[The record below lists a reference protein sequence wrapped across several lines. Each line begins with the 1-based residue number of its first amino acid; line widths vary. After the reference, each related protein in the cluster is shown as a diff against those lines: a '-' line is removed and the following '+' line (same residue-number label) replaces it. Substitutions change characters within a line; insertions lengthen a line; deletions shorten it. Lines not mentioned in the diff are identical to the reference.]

1 MALLRT
7 TLRNDLGEMKRISAA
22 LVEFL
27 GEEGVPPGDVRR
39 VRLVTEELLVNI
51 IRHAFEP
58 GTTHTIT
65 LTLQTG
71 PRRVTVVTE
80 DDGKAF
86 DPREAP
92 EPPLGR
98 PLEEQGDGGRGVYLI
113 KQMTQSL
120 DYTRADEKNRVSA
133 IVEFGK

>member
-1 MALLRT
+1 MGLLRT
-7 TLRNDLGEMKRISAA
+7 TLKNDLGEMKRINAA
-22 LVEFL
+22 LIEFL
-27 GEEGVPPGDVRR
+27 GEEGVPPNDVQR

-58 GTTHTIT
+58 HTAHTIT

-80 DDGKAF
+80 DDGRAF

-92 EPPLGR
+92 TPPLGR
-98 PLEEQGDGGRGVYLI
+98 PLEEQGDGGRGV
-113 KQMTQSL
+113 
-120 DYTRADEKNRVSA
+120 
-133 IVEFGK
+133 